1 MEGARFSFWND
12 GGRLLDSST
21 VITSTA
27 NDSVKYARSLQR
39 KRSRYQEKAFIAEGL
54 RTLEEAIK
62 VGTEPTLMF
71 CTPEVLE
78 QPRARVLVL
87 RAEQVGAQVK
97 VVSEQVMKVM
107 AGTVTPSGLL
117 AVLPMIGCSIP
128 RPLSWVLV
136 IDRLRDPG
144 NMGTVLRSALAAGVE
159 LVITTKGTVDVYSPK
174 VVRAAVGAHFRL
186 KLCLDQSWQA
196 IEDILQGLR
205 VLLADPRQGHPY
217 WEVDWH
223 PPTALWIGG
232 EAAGASPQAE
242 KMISGHV
249 TVPMREG
256 VESLNA
262 AVAASVLLF
271 EASRQRSSCGC

>member
-1 MEGARFSFWND
+1 MGRGEIFFWSDGSRFLNN
-12 GGRLLDSST
+12 ST

-27 NDSVKYARSLQR
+27 NDSVKHARSLLR

-62 VGTEPTLMF
+62 AGFVPALMF

-78 QPRARVLVL
+78 QPRARTLVL

-97 VVSEQVMKVM
+97 VVSEQVIKVM
-107 AGTVTPSGLL
+107 ADTVTPSGLL
-117 AVLPMIGCSIP
+117 AVFPMFGCSIP
-128 RPLSWVLV
+128 RPLTWVLV

-144 NMGTVLRSALAAGVE
+144 NMGTIMRSALAAGVE
-159 LVITTKGTVDVYSPK
+159 LVITTKGSVDVYSPK
-174 VVRAAVGAHFRL
+174 VVRAAMGAHFRL
-186 KLCLDQSWQA
+186 RLCLDLSWEA
-196 IEDILQGLR
+196 IEETLRGLR
-205 VLLADPRQGHPY
+205 ALLADPRQGRPY
-217 WEVDWH
+217 WEVDWR

-242 KMISGHV
+242 KMASGYV

-262 AVAASVLLF
+262 AVATSVLLF
-271 EASRQRSSCGC
+271 EASRQRSL

>member
-1 MEGARFSFWND
+1 MDNAI
-12 GGRLLDSST
+12 
-21 VITSTA
+21 VITSIA
-27 NDSVKYARSLQR
+27 NDSVKYARSLHR
-39 KRSRYQEKAFIAEGL
+39 RRSRHQEQAFIAEGL
-54 RTLEEAIK
+54 RTLEEA
-62 VGTEPTLMF
+62 VDAGFVPALLF
-71 CTPEVLE
+71 HTPEVLG
-78 QPRARVLVL
+78 QPRVRTLVV
-87 RAEQVGAQVK
+87 RAQQLGVQVK

-107 AGTVTPSGLL
+107 ADTVTPSGLL
-117 AVLPMIGCSIP
+117 AVLPMSECSVP
-128 RPLSWVLV
+128 RPLTWALV

-144 NMGTVLRSALAAGVE
+144 NLGTILRSALAAGVE

-174 VVRAAVGAHFRL
+174 VVRAAMGAHFRL

-205 VLLADPRQGHPY
+205 VILADPRQGRPY

-223 PPTALWIGG
+223 PPTALWLGG
-232 EAAGASPQAE
+232 EATGVSREGE
-242 KMISGHV
+242 KMASGYV

-262 AVAASVLLF
+262 AVAGSVLLF